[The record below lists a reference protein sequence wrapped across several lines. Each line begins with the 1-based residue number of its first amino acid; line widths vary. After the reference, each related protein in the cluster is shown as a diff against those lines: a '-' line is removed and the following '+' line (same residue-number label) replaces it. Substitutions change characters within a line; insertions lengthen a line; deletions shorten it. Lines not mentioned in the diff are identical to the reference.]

1 MHVCGNILFR
11 RHNRVGVV
19 TTAGRVYYVID
30 MDVANCPYDR
40 GEEIEAEIIDE
51 HLSTVRIVSKVKKRN
66 GKRIDICTC

>member
-1 MHVCGNILFR
+1 MNIFGKIVYR

-51 HLSTVRIVSKVKKRN
+51 HLSTVRIISAVKKK
-66 GKRIDICTC
+66 KRK